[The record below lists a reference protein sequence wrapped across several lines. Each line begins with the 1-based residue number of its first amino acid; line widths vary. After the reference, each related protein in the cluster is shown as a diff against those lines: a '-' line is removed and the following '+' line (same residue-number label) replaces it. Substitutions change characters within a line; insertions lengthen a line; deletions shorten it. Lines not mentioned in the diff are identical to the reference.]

1 MIAVSCNEI
10 QLSLYK
16 KQNVFNYEKY
26 YLYHNSIAF
35 TYRGNVCKT

>member
-16 KQNVFNYEKY
+16 KRNDFNYEKY
-26 YLYHNSIAF
+26 YLYYISIAF
-35 TYRGNVCKT
+35 THRGNVCKA